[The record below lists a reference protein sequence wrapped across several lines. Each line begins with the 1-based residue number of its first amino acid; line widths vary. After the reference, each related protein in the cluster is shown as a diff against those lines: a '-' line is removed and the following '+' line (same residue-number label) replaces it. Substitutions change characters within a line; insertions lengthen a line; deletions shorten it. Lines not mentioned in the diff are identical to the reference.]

1 MTGIR
6 HAGEYELVDLK
17 LLASSGEVINLNL
30 NYTLI
35 DIYENMFSNG
45 LTGTITV
52 ADTNNL
58 IMNAPIIGQEFLAFK
73 IKTPSLDNVPI
84 DFTQHVM
91 AVYKID
97 SRVSDM
103 GGEVFILHFCSPE
116 ILRNS
121 RVRLSKSYDGNISDT
136 VNRILKDKKSV
147 NTKKDLFI
155 ESTLGN
161 KKIVSPNKNPYS
173 LIRDLTIDAI
183 SDNGSPNF
191 IFFENLDGIHFRTL
205 DSLYDKDSVGDYVAS
220 DRGSVDFQKGG
231 VSNLEEDFKR
241 VLDYQI
247 TGNNDT
253 KRNIKSGM
261 FGSKTISYNIF
272 QKNYSVRQYDYFE
285 EFDSFSRVSGGGESF
300 PIYSKGAVDFAN
312 NISDFKDAKIYLHST
327 SKDTSGLDT
336 QHYVGTKTNYT
347 PNDIEKTIAHR
358 DSKHAELDNGVKIN
372 MEINGNTTIKV
383 GSIIDF
389 QIPITG
395 TNHTGDDYDV
405 YYSGRFLVTKA
416 RHSFDKLEN
425 RYRIY
430 MSIVKDSFNQELPDG
445 GSEAQQ
451 PTGGIL

>member
-1 MTGIR
+1 M
-6 HAGEYELVDLK
+6 
-17 LLASSGEVINLNL
+17 
-30 NYTLI
+30 
-35 DIYENMFSNG
+35 
-45 LTGTITV
+45 
-52 ADTNNL
+52 
-58 IMNAPIIGQEFLAFK
+58 
-73 IKTPSLDNVPI
+73 
-84 DFTQHVM
+84 
-91 AVYKID
+91 
-97 SRVSDM
+97 
-103 GGEVFILHFCSPE
+103 
-116 ILRNS
+116 
-121 RVRLSKSYDGNISDT
+121 
-136 VNRILKDKKSV
+136 
-147 NTKKDLFI
+147 
-155 ESTLGN
+155 
-161 KKIVSPNKNPYS
+161 
-173 LIRDLTIDAI
+173 
-183 SDNGSPNF
+183 
-191 IFFENLDGIHFRTL
+191 
-205 DSLYDKDSVGDYVAS
+205 
-220 DRGSVDFQKGG
+220 
-231 VSNLEEDFKR
+231 
-241 VLDYQI
+241 
-247 TGNNDT
+247 
-253 KRNIKSGM
+253 
-261 FGSKTISYNIF
+261 
-272 QKNYSVRQYDYFE
+272 
-285 EFDSFSRVSGGGESF
+285 SGGGESF